1 MQLAR
6 WFLNV
11 WSRQAWLHAMQVM
24 ISSLRRSAAF
34 ATKSGSASNGRA
46 IETRSAWP
54 EAMMPS
60 ATSGVLIRLEATTGT
75 GVPFSCRASRSRA
88 VYDTNAARGTDVT
101 MVGTRAS
108 CQPMPVLM
116 IETPA
121 CCSVS
126 ASSTVSSQDCASS
139 TRSSRLWRYMTM
151 KSSPTSSR
159 VRRTISTGKRIRF
172 SAVPPHASSRVFV
185 RAVII
190 WLMR

>member
-1 MQLAR
+1 MAR
-6 WFLNV
+6 LLENV
-11 WSRQAWLHAMQVM
+11 WSRQAWLQAMHVM
-24 ISSLRRSAAF
+24 ISSLRRSAAL
-34 ATKSGSASNGRA
+34 ATKCGSASSGRA

-54 EAMMPS
+54 DATICS
-60 ATSGVLIRLEATTGT
+60 AISGVLIRFEATTGT
-75 GVPFSCRASRSRA
+75 AAPCSARASRSRPVTGA
-88 VYDTNAARGTDVT
+88 KAARGTEVT

-121 CCSVS
+121 S
-126 ASSTVSSQDCASS
+126 ASLSDSATVSSHDWASS
-139 TRSSRLWRYMTM
+139 TRSSRLWRYMTT

-172 SAVPPHASSRVFV
+172 SAVPPQASSRVFV